1 VCWDVADELVRLI
14 ELIDSNILM
23 IDKNN
28 NDSVILF
35 FRGTVITF
43 ASVIRVLMKLLLPNR

>member
-1 VCWDVADELVRLI
+1 MCWDVADELVRLI